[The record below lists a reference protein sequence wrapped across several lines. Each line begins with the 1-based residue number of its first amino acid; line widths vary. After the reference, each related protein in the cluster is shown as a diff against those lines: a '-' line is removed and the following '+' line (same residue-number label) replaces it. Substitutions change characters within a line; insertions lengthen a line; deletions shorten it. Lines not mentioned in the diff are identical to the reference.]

1 MDNITQSGVLA
12 VGISDHLVIYC
23 TRKVTRVKSGCHK
36 CVKVRSL
43 KKYTKDQ
50 FNELLMHCGLDCIY
64 DISNVNE
71 AYAFFKDKFV
81 SILNTLAPIKEIR
94 IKQDTEPWMCSEI
107 LDLIKQRDHYLKMFK
122 QSKSSTD
129 IAQHHMLRNQ
139 VTHKIKKAKAQ
150 FIKTSIVEN
159 KGNPTQLWRVL
170 QDLGCSKKCKTKETS
185 IGINIDNSIC
195 FDKVKVATH
204 FNSFFSD
211 IAGNLVDKLPPII
224 GKYGY
229 DFVKKFYLD
238 KVSMLVG
245 DFSFTPVS
253 QEHVHKMLIGLNSH
267 KATGLDGMPARFII
281 DSADIICKP
290 LCHIVNLSIQ
300 SGEFPCDIKKAK
312 ITPIYKKKAKTEAGN
327 YRPVSVLSTISKII
341 EKIACEQLTEYLD
354 SNRLLYE
361 LQSGFRS
368 SFSTDSCLIHLS
380 DFIRK
385 QQDKGYYTGMVI
397 LDLQKAFD
405 TVNHKILLEKL
416 RAMGVGE
423 IAVQWFNSYLSG
435 RQQLV
440 NIGDTN
446 SDFRNVLCGV
456 PQGSILGPLLFLV
469 YVNDMKAAVKC
480 KLLLYADDSALLV
493 SGKDV
498 LEIERILSVELGAV
512 NEWLCENRLSLHLG
526 KTQSILFGS
535 KKCISKCSELH
546 VTCNGSV
553 IGSESEV
560 TYLGA
565 ILDQTLSGAST
576 IITKSTNK
584 LKFLYRNARPLDSK
598 SKAVLT
604 SALIQCHFDYASAIW
619 YSGLTQTFK
628 TKLQIVQNKIIRFI
642 LDLPARSHVGYVEFS
657 KAKMFPVHKRVEQL
671 KMNHMFNII
680 HGNSPAYLKEDIS
693 LQDNTS
699 HQTRSVTSLSCQ
711 TPRVNSFGLRSF
723 FYTAIIKCW
732 NSLPFSLRS
741 INTKQLYKNNLKKS
755 IWNQLRTENQELYIY
770 Y

>member
-1 MDNITQSGVLA
+1 MI
-12 VGISDHLVIYC
+12 
-23 TRKVTRVKSGCHK
+23 
-36 CVKVRSL
+36 
-43 KKYTKDQ
+43 
-50 FNELLMHCGLDCIY
+50 
-64 DISNVNE
+64 
-71 AYAFFKDKFV
+71 
-81 SILNTLAPIKEIR
+81 
-94 IKQDTEPWMCSEI
+94 
-107 LDLIKQRDHYLKMFK
+107 
-122 QSKSSTD
+122 
-129 IAQHHMLRNQ
+129 
-139 VTHKIKKAKAQ
+139 
-150 FIKTSIVEN
+150 
-159 KGNPTQLWRVL
+159 
-170 QDLGCSKKCKTKETS
+170 
-185 IGINIDNSIC
+185 
-195 FDKVKVATH
+195 
-204 FNSFFSD
+204 
-211 IAGNLVDKLPPII
+211 
-224 GKYGY
+224 
-229 DFVKKFYLD
+229 
-238 KVSMLVG
+238 
-245 DFSFTPVS
+245 
-253 QEHVHKMLIGLNSH
+253 
-267 KATGLDGMPARFII
+267 
-281 DSADIICKP
+281 
-290 LCHIVNLSIQ
+290 
-300 SGEFPCDIKKAK
+300 
-312 ITPIYKKKAKTEAGN
+312 
-327 YRPVSVLSTISKII
+327 
-341 EKIACEQLTEYLD
+341 EYLD

-405 TVNHKILLEKL
+405 TVNHKIVLKKL

-423 IAVQWFNSYLSG
+423 IAVQWFNSYLGG

-440 NIGDTN
+440 NIADTN

-456 PQGSILGPLLFLV
+456 PQGSILGSLLLLV

-498 LEIERILSVELGAV
+498 LEIEKILSVELGAV
-512 NEWLCENRLSLHLG
+512 NQWLCENRLSLHLG

-535 KKCISKCSELH
+535 KKRISKCSELH
-546 VTCNGSV
+546 VTCKGSV

-576 IITKSTNK
+576 ARSVITKSTNK
-584 LKFLYRNARPLDSK
+584 LKFLYRNARSLDSK

-604 SALIQCHFDYASAIW
+604 SALIQCHFDYARAIW

-642 LDLPARSHVGYVEFS
+642 LNLPARSHVGYVEFS

-680 HGNSPAYLKEDIS
+680 HGNSPTYLQEDIS

-699 HQTRSVTSLSCQ
+699 HQTRSVTFLSCQ
-711 TPRVNSFGLRSF
+711 TPRVNSFRLRSF
-723 FYTAIIKCW
+723 FYTVIKCW

-741 INTKQLYKNNLKKS
+741 INTKQLYKNNLKKVFGTNLGQKIKSYTFITSTIVYKINDQS
-755 IWNQLRTENQELYIY
+755 INVLFIVTCLINC
-770 Y
+770 